1 MIKIEYKKRREVPEI
16 NIYDS
21 IFSLPENE
29 VFVGDFAAVRKEIIP
44 PAHFK
49 CHKNLVLYQRFV
61 YVVKGTFIFN
71 DEVHK
76 NVRFEPGDIIYL
88 PSDVVYESYWE
99 KDEIGEFISLNFCL
113 YDPMYN
119 NINLFDDLVLAC
131 KDPDRKLFS
140 VFDEVQE
147 IWNKSARG
155 HKLQCI
161 SHLYALLYRIGKY
174 SLRLE
179 EGSKNAISKAV
190 IYLENHFLNDVT
202 VEDLVKLTNVGECQ
216 FRRSFKALKGM
227 SPIKY
232 RNMLRMTKAIDLLK
246 TGEYSVVEASMIVGF
261 DDPSYFSKL
270 FKKQFG
276 QSPSSY
282 IPQ

>member
-1 MIKIEYKKRREVPEI
+1 M

-29 VFVGDFAAVRKEIIP
+29 FFVGDFAAVRKEVIP
-44 PAHFK
+44 PTHFK
-49 CHKNLVLYQRFV
+49 CHKNMVLYQRFV
-61 YVVKGTFIFN
+61 YVVKGIFVFN

-76 NVRFEPGDIIYL
+76 NIRFYPGDIIYL
-88 PSDVVYESYWE
+88 PLDVTYESYWE
-99 KDEIGEFISLNFCL
+99 KNEVGEYISLNFCL
-113 YDPMYN
+113 YDTHRN
-119 NINLFDDLVLAC
+119 NINLHDDLVLAC
-131 KDPDRKLFS
+131 KDPDRKLLS
-140 VFDEVQE
+140 VFTEVQE
-147 IWNKSARG
+147 IWNKSTQG

-161 SHLYALLYRIGKY
+161 SHLYSLLYRIGKY
-174 SLRLE
+174 SLKLE
-179 EGSKNAISKAV
+179 EGGKNDISKAV
-190 IYLENHFLNDVT
+190 IYLENHFLKDVT
-202 VEDLVKLTNVGECQ
+202 VEELVKLTNVKECQ

-246 TGEYSVVEASMIVGF
+246 TGEYSVIEAAMIVGF